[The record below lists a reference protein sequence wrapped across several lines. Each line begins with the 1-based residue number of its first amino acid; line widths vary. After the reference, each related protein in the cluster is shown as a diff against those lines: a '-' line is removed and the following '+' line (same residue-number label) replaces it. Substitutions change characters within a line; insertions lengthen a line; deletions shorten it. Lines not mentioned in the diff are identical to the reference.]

1 MVELESLMAKLEQME
16 HQPRIGLALAG
27 GSAYGL
33 AHIGVLRFIEE
44 IGMPIHLVVGSS
56 AGAVVGAVW
65 ACGVSSDQMH
75 QAAKQSDWLFL
86 AKPAAFKSGLLSSEG
101 IENWISRFIG
111 RRSFDELK
119 IPFAATA
126 CDFRTGELVVL
137 NEGDVAHAV
146 RISCTLPGIYYPVE
160 YQGRLL
166 VDGGLVQNLPAG
178 VCRSLGAEYVIG
190 VDLHANLAAWKPRT
204 VVRSVIHAAH
214 ILQRQHELVQLEQV
228 DVAVQPKLGMMSPIN
243 FRPVDEYV
251 DLGYQAA
258 REAADEL
265 KSMLMGIVS
274 E

>member
-16 HQPRIGLALAG
+16 HRGSPGVGRRQRLWAG
-27 GSAYGL
+27 AYWR
-33 AHIGVLRFIEE
+33 LRFINRDAD
-44 IGMPIHLVVGSS
+44 SS
-56 AGAVVGAVW
+56 WWIFGWRCGRAVW
-65 ACGVSSDQMH
+65 PAGLGDQMH
-75 QAAKQSDWLFL
+75 QAAKQSDWRPRCLPRSRAGCEL
-86 AKPAAFKSGLLSSEG
+86 GRNRKL
-101 IENWISRFIG
+101 ISRFIG

>member
-1 MVELESLMAKLEQME
+1 M
-16 HQPRIGLALAG
+16 
-27 GSAYGL
+27 
-33 AHIGVLRFIEE
+33 
-44 IGMPIHLVVGSS
+44 
-56 AGAVVGAVW
+56 
-65 ACGVSSDQMH
+65 
-75 QAAKQSDWLFL
+75 
-86 AKPAAFKSGLLSSEG
+86 
-101 IENWISRFIG
+101 
-111 RRSFDELK
+111 
-119 IPFAATA
+119 
-126 CDFRTGELVVL
+126 
-137 NEGDVAHAV
+137 
-146 RISCTLPGIYYPVE
+146 
-160 YQGRLL
+160 